1 MKKEEKIKILVDK
14 AIEQSIF
21 YFEKK
26 ENLNKVLC
34 FVTSNKSFNSNLKMT
49 IITDCEILKNDKE
62 LINFKQE
69 LKKYNLVFSCLVF
82 LSKNNILKLLFEIP
96 KKAMVKNI
104 FNFNS
109 LNDNI
114 VNYDQKLNSKLNKW
128 FSIKSDLLPKTKYL
142 NLIQ

>member
-62 LINFKQE
+62 LINFKQK